1 MKNELIARLVGTT
14 NEKMKKY
21 IGEVRHCYFN
31 GNNLTMI
38 RDDGHYISTSKVEEM
53 VSSAEDLNKIIVKT
67 LNSIYELEIIEEVK

>member
-14 NEKMKKY
+14 NEKVKKY

-38 RDDGHYISTSKVEEM
+38 RKDGHCISTSKVEEM
-53 VSSAEDLNKIIVKT
+53 VSSVEDLNKIIVKT
-67 LNSIYELEIIEEVK
+67 LNSTYELEIIEEVK